1 MAYIWHLSSV
11 QFNTH
16 TVVSGLIL
24 QGKLSHNNA
33 SSGILGN
40 ALQTIIGYFK
50 KPFKSKK
57 IAIKYDDQV
66 IETLTDQKGSF
77 SITIEREIEN
87 DISVYTS
94 GQEKIPIYQNYP
106 VLFKNSQTEQLVIS
120 DIDDTIM
127 RSYTQTYLKRMFTT
141 LFYRGHGRELIPSTN
156 DIYQILLK
164 KNASFFYVSKSE
176 FNLVRLIAE
185 FLIHH
190 DLPLGPLFLT
200 PYLSLS
206 ELISNEKDP
215 DFKFKSICFILD
227 RSKNLPVVLI
237 GDDTQADMEVY
248 TQIVKK
254 YGTQIPN
261 VYIRQTNNKRSS
273 KQTKNWNNLIKSGVD
288 ATYFNH
294 TDLENN

>member
-1 MAYIWHLSSV
+1 MAHIWYLSSV
-11 QFNTH
+11 QFNTQ
-16 TVVSGLIL
+16 TVVSGVVLK
-24 QGKLSHNNA
+24 GKLSHNNA
-33 SSGILGN
+33 SSGILRN
-40 ALQTIIGYFK
+40 ASRTVAGYFK
-50 KPFKSKK
+50 KPFASKT
-57 IAIKYDDQV
+57 IVIKFDNQV
-66 IETLTDQKGSF
+66 METATDQKGSF
-77 SITIEREIEN
+77 SFAIDGNIKN

-94 GQEKIPIYQNYP
+94 DQEEIPIYQNYP
-106 VLFKNSQTEQLVIS
+106 VFFKNSKTEQFVIS

-141 LFYRGHGRELIPSTN
+141 LFYPGNRRELIPSTN
-156 DIYQILLK
+156 GIYQILLK

-254 YGTQIPN
+254 YGTQISH
-261 VYIRQTNNKRSS
+261 VYIRQTNKKKSS
-273 KQTKNWNNLIKSGVD
+273 KQSKNWNNLIASGVD
-288 ATYFNH
+288 ASYFRNK
-294 TDLENN
+294 DLETN

>member
-1 MAYIWHLSSV
+1 MAYLWHLSSV
-11 QFNTH
+11 QFNTE

-24 QGKLSHNNA
+24 QGNLSHKNA
-33 SSGILGN
+33 PSGILRN
-40 ALQTIIGYFK
+40 ASQTIAGYFK
-50 KPFKSKK
+50 KPFASKT
-57 IAIKYDDQV
+57 IIIKFDDQV
-66 IETLTDQKGSF
+66 IETTTDQKGSF
-77 SITIEREIEN
+77 SFSIEKDIEN

-94 GQEKIPIYQNYP
+94 GQEEIPIHQNYP
-106 VLFKNSQTEQLVIS
+106 VFFKTSKTEQLVIS

-141 LFYRGHGRELIPSTN
+141 LLYRGDRRQLIASTN
-156 DIYQILLK
+156 GIYQILIK

-200 PYLSLS
+200 PYLRLS
-206 ELISNEKDP
+206 ELISSPKDP
-215 DFKFKSICFILD
+215 AFKFKSICFILD
-227 RSKNLPVVLI
+227 HSKNLPVVLI
-237 GDDTQADMEVY
+237 GDDTQADMDVY

-254 YGTQIPN
+254 YGRQISN

-273 KQTKNWNNLIKSGVD
+273 KQTENWNNLMASGVD
-288 ATYFNH
+288 ATYFKN
-294 TDLENN
+294 TDLETN

>member
-11 QFNTH
+11 QFNTQ
-16 TVVSGLIL
+16 TVVTGLIL
-24 QGKLSHNNA
+24 RGKLSHNNA
-33 SSGILGN
+33 SLGILRN
-40 ALQTIIGYFK
+40 ASQTVVGYFK
-50 KPFKSKK
+50 KPFSSKS
-57 IAIKYDDQV
+57 IVIKFDDQV
-66 IETLTDQKGSF
+66 IETQTDQRGSF
-77 SITIEREIEN
+77 SFTIEMDIKN
-87 DISVYTS
+87 DITVYTS
-94 GQEKIPIYQNYP
+94 DQEEIPIYQNYP
-106 VLFKNSQTEQLVIS
+106 VFFKNSKIEQLVIS

-141 LFYRGHGRELIPSTN
+141 LFYRGHRRELIPSTN
-156 DIYQILLK
+156 GIYKILLK

-176 FNLVRLIAE
+176 FNLVRLITE
-185 FLIHH
+185 FVMHH

-206 ELISNEKDP
+206 ELISNAKDP
-215 DFKFKSICFILD
+215 AFKFKSISFILD

-254 YGTQIPN
+254 YGSQISK

-273 KQTKNWNNLIKSGVD
+273 KQTKNWNELLESGVE
-288 ATYFNH
+288 ATYFKNKNLK
-294 TDLENN
+294 TN